1 MLDAPSFCGLEG
13 KDEKSTL
20 EALRLFMQA
29 TLTEFV
35 RGRYH
40 ESENVLGEECFGH
53 WMVDEYDQLKA

>member
-1 MLDAPSFCGLEG
+1 
-13 KDEKSTL
+13 
-20 EALRLFMQA
+20 MQA